1 MKIAFIGDIA
11 LFGHLS
17 LTNNSQL
24 SDYFADVANYLQN
37 EDLVIGNLESPF
49 SIAKRTHGAK
59 SAYLYS
65 DPENVEV
72 LKWLNV
78 SAVSLAN
85 NHMFDYGKEGYETT
99 KHLLEK
105 NGIQFFGSEGKD
117 YLIEH
122 QGNKLAFS
130 GYCCYSS
137 GPRHC
142 VQNGKY
148 GVNEYNLGYASK
160 RLLECTKNGYLNVV
174 CVHAGKEHVNYPSL
188 DTIKAARLLASV
200 SPLLY
205 IGHHPHVAQGVERI
219 NRSLIAYSLGNFCFD
234 DVYSSVSDKPLI
246 ELSENNRSTFIL
258 EVTIEKNQI
267 LSHSIVPIYIGKE
280 KMVLGEGVTQDIID
294 KFTEP
299 IQHLSEKEYNELY
312 TSLLNAYT
320 EDRKKQRNMFW
331 YLKRMQPR
339 YVRILLNGK
348 INRRKY
354 NKSLKQFIL

>member
-1 MKIAFIGDIA
+1 MRIAFIGDIA
-11 LFGHLS
+11 LFGNLS
-17 LTNNSQL
+17 IINNSHL
-24 SDYFADVANYLQN
+24 KDYFEEVSEFLQT
-37 EDLVIGNLESPF
+37 EDFVVGNLESPF
-49 SIAKRTHGAK
+49 SAKKKTHGAK

-78 SAVSLAN
+78 SAVTLAN

-99 KHLLEK
+99 KQLLEK

-117 YLIEH
+117 YLIEN
-122 QGNKLAFS
+122 QGNKLAFT

-142 VQNGKY
+142 VQYGKY

-160 RLLECTKNGYLNVV
+160 KLLEYTKNGYLNVV

-188 DTIKAARLLASV
+188 DTIKAARLLANV
-200 SPLLY
+200 APLLY
-205 IGHHPHVAQGVERI
+205 IGHHPHVAQGIERI

-246 ELSENNRSTFIL
+246 ELSENNRETFIL
-258 EVTIEKNQI
+258 EVTIEENQI
-267 LSHSIVPIYIGKE
+267 VSHSIVPIYIGKE
-280 KMVLGEGVTQDIID
+280 KMVLGKGVTQEIID
-294 KFTEP
+294 KYTEP
-299 IQHLSEKEYNELY
+299 IQHLSEKEYNELH

-320 EDRKKQRNMFW
+320 EDRKKQRNLLW

-348 INRRKY
+348 INRKKY
-354 NKSLKQFIL
+354 NNSLKQFI